1 MGTSSSSAPVR
12 NWARNVEFA
21 ATRVHRPSTLDELRA
36 AVVGAESV
44 RVLGTGHSF
53 NRIAEPADG
62 SGADAGTRPGS
73 GSDERPGARSGS
85 ALILTGGLP
94 ATVEIDAAAG
104 TATVAGGMRL
114 AEISARLH
122 EQGFALPNL
131 PSLPHISL
139 AGAVMTGTHGSGDG
153 NRSLAGFVRGL
164 RMLGPDGELVEL
176 TREDPGS
183 DAGPGSES
191 GSGDFAGAV
200 VGLGAL
206 GVVTHLTVDLLP
218 AFEVAQHVVRDV
230 PLDAV
235 IERQAEVSAAGYS
248 VSVFTEWASGR
259 CTIWRKLRAE
269 QDGTFA
275 APEPD
280 FLGLGG
286 RLAAQAEH
294 PVPGMP
300 AGNCT
305 QQLGVP
311 GPWHE
316 RLPHFRPEFT
326 PSSGEELQSEFFV
339 ARERAREALEAVR
352 RLASK
357 VAPVL
362 QISEIRTVAADE
374 LWLSP
379 AQGRDSVALHF
390 TWIADRAAVA
400 PALAAVEEALLPL
413 GARPHWGKV
422 FSGGPE
428 AAVATYPRAAE
439 FRSLMERRDPQ
450 GRFRNPFVRRLF
462 P

>member
-1 MGTSSSSAPVR
+1 MGTSSSAPVR
-12 NWARNVEFA
+12 NWAGNVEFA
-21 ATRVHRPSTLDELRA
+21 AAHVHRPATLDELSA
-36 AVVGAESV
+36 AVAGAESV

-53 NRIAEPADG
+53 NRIAEPGSGPADG
-62 SGADAGTRPGS
+62 GG
-73 GSDERPGARSGS
+73 SGS
-85 ALILTGGLP
+85 ALILTGALP
-94 ATVEIDAAAG
+94 ATVEIDAEAG

-122 EQGFALPNL
+122 AAGFALPNL
-131 PSLPHISL
+131 PSLPHISP
-139 AGAVMTGTHGSGDG
+139 AGAVATGTHGSG
-153 NRSLAGFVRGL
+153 NANQNLAGFVRGL
-164 RMLGPDGELVEL
+164 RMIGPDGDVVEL
-176 TREDPGS
+176 TRDGS
-183 DAGPGSES
+183 DP

-200 VGLGAL
+200 VALGAL

-218 AFEVAQHVVRDV
+218 AFEIAQHVVQDV
-230 PLDAV
+230 PLDAM
-235 IERQAEVSAAGYS
+235 IERHAEISAAGYS

-259 CTIWRKLRAE
+259 CTIWRKLRAS

-275 APEPD
+275 EPEQD

-286 RLAAQAEH
+286 RLATQAAH

-352 RLASK
+352 SLAAT

-362 QISEIRTVAADE
+362 QISEIRTIAADD

-379 AQGRDSVALHF
+379 AHGRESVALHF

-428 AAVATYPRAAE
+428 AAMATYPKAAD
-439 FRSLMERRDPQ
+439 FRDLMQRHDPR
-450 GRFRNPFVRRLF
+450 GKFRNAFVRRLF
-462 P
+462 PR